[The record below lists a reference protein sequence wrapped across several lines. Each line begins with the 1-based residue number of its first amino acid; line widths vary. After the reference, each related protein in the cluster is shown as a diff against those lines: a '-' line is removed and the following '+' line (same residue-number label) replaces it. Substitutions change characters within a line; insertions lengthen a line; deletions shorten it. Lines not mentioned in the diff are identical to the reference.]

1 MIIEF
6 DLELAKLIYVSGLG
20 KLRTRNG
27 CTVTEICEWNYLDDG
42 ILGRIRDL
50 ADIPV
55 IMSWERNSGL
65 YYESLGC
72 HSLDLV
78 LEIPDEVWY

>member
-27 CTVTEICEWNYLDDG
+27 CTVTEICEWNHLDNG
-42 ILGRIRDL
+42 ILGRILDL

-55 IMSWERNSGL
+55 IVSWDRDSGL
-65 YYESLGC
+65 YYAPLGS